1 MKTDLDNRQDSP
13 DLNRGGTLHVKSIG
27 PHEHGWEFYG
37 TGNDGG
43 AYQVCQLCGAR
54 RVVDRPLVSSPHR
67 DWIEGHAEWTPDDN
81 PAVVAEREKAET
93 GAAEGGAGHDD
104 EAKAAE
110 SATEGGVA
118 TKAVDAKPR
127 AAAHG
132 KTAGKKAD

>member
-13 DLNRGGTLHVKSIG
+13 DLNRSGTPHVKSIG

-67 DWIEGHAEWTPDDN
+67 DWIDGRAEWVPDDN
-81 PAVVAEREKAET
+81 PDAVAKRERAEARVAAKDEPD
-93 GAAEGGAGHDD
+93 HDD
-104 EAKAAE
+104 KPHAGARAKA
-110 SATEGGVA
+110 T
-118 TKAVDAKPR
+118 
-127 AAAHG
+127 
-132 KTAGKKAD
+132 GKKAD